1 MDRPKCAWLVWFR
14 GLVVALCYILSARS
28 VSCPGRR
35 QSSLFFRPSP
45 RLQLSSTTMQATAAY
60 VFLVHVL
67 LALAVA
73 SGNASNASPHSLPLS
88 RHLPPHR
95 RESASRASTCK
106 TTSGVTAL
114 MRASIHGRT
123 STVRLM
129 LDAKADASLQS
140 IDGSTALMLAEYHN
154 RTAAAQVLRQH
165 AKRSTATAE
174 ARAAA
179 VAAELLAEEAEDKD
193 LSGACGTKHALSAL
207 WRQVDEIE
215 MTDAEMVT
223 AEYAA
228 FMKGPDY
235 YVTFRA
241 TAPILGWPFRGPWQ
255 QATGPIRASRD
266 QGNAWKEATVDV
278 HSPAFSFKYIRG
290 NEYQGDAAV
299 AQIARPGARVLSLRV
314 LSLGAR

>member
-1 MDRPKCAWLVWFR
+1 M
-14 GLVVALCYILSARS
+14 
-28 VSCPGRR
+28 
-35 QSSLFFRPSP
+35 
-45 RLQLSSTTMQATAAY
+45 
-60 VFLVHVL
+60 H
-67 LALAVA
+67 
-73 SGNASNASPHSLPLS
+73 
-88 RHLPPHR
+88 
-95 RESASRASTCK
+95 
-106 TTSGVTAL
+106 
-114 MRASIHGRT
+114 ASIHGCA
-123 STVRLM
+123 SIVQLM
-129 LDAKADASLQS
+129 LDFKADASLQS

-154 RTAAAQVLRQH
+154 HTAAAQVLRQH

-255 QATGPIRASRD
+255 QATHGI
-266 QGNAWKEATVDV
+266 GTEGEALDLT
-278 HSPAFSFKYIRG
+278 S
-290 NEYQGDAAV
+290 
-299 AQIARPGARVLSLRV
+299 AR
-314 LSLGAR
+314 